1 MLWIDWFND
10 WLSFYFT
17 HYHDCKIDILVDE
30 DSKGVNL
37 ESFGVLFPQ
46 AFSLK
51 LETVFKLSIHIITDM
66 LPGVPLAFRIQDF
79 RMQVFE
85 IVINLS

>member
-10 WLSFYFT
+10 WLSFYFS
-17 HYHDCKIDILVDE
+17 HYDCKIEILLDE
-30 DSKGVNL
+30 DSKGVDL

-51 LETVFKLSIHIITDM
+51 LETVFKLGIHIIVDM
-66 LPGVPLAFRIQDF
+66 LPGVPFTFRVQDL
-79 RMQVFE
+79 RMQIFE
-85 IVINLS
+85 VVINLS

>member
-1 MLWIDWFND
+1 VSWIDWSND

-17 HYHDCKIDILVDE
+17 RYDCKIEILVDE
-30 DSKGVNL
+30 DSKGVHF

-51 LETVFKLSIHIITDM
+51 LETVFKLGIHIITDM
-66 LPGVPLAFRIQDF
+66 FPGVPLAFRVQDLG
-79 RMQVFE
+79 MQVFE
-85 IVINLS
+85 VVINLS